1 MRPPFHLRR
10 PRAVLA
16 VSATV
21 ALAAGALVTGAAAP
35 AGAHP
40 AGHRGPRP
48 GPVVTVLA
56 DGLHNPRHLVV
67 DRRGAVYVAEAGRG
81 AADPASAPCLT
92 ATNPETGQPEQF
104 CYGATGAIARW
115 KGDRL
120 TRVVT
125 GLPSVAGVTGD
136 QAGGVTDLTV
146 PSDGRAV
153 GVVGLGGDPRD
164 KAAGLPAPAVASAGH
179 LLRLDL
185 RRDRFRIGPDVSAFE
200 AASNPDAADP
210 GSAYDSNPYAV
221 AGVGRGGV
229 VVADAGGN
237 DLLRVDRRGRVSL
250 LAVFPARTVDA
261 PPFLDLPPG
270 TRIPM
275 QAVPNSVVRGP
286 DGAWY
291 VGQLTGFPFPVGAAN
306 VYRVRPGQEPAVV
319 ASGFTNVIDVAFD
332 DRGRLLVLEIAS
344 TSLLDPAAKGSL
356 WVVDRHGRRTL
367 VTGDL
372 EAPGGVVAGHGRT
385 AYVTNRSVSADG
397 GQLLR
402 VRLPR

>member
-1 MRPPFHLRR
+1 MRPPLLRRR

-16 VSATV
+16 TTASV
-21 ALAAGALVTGAAAP
+21 ALAAGALVTGAAGP

-40 AGHRGPRP
+40 GHGGPA
-48 GPVVTVLA
+48 VTVLA

-81 AADPASAPCLT
+81 AADPATAPCLE
-92 ATNPETGQPEQF
+92 ATNPETGEPKRF
-104 CYGATGAIARW
+104 CSGSTGAVARW
-115 KGDRL
+115 KNHRL

-125 GLPSVAGVTGD
+125 GLPSVAGVSGD

-146 PSDGRAV
+146 PQDGRAV
-153 GVVGLGGDPRD
+153 GVVNLGGDPRD

-185 RRDRFRIGPDVSAFE
+185 RRDRFRIGTDVSSFE
-200 AASNPDAADP
+200 VANNPDAADP
-210 GSAYDSNPYAV
+210 GSAFDSNPYAV
-221 AGVGRGGV
+221 AASRHGV

-237 DLLRVDRRGRVSL
+237 DLLHVDRRGRTTL
-250 LAVFPARTVDA
+250 LAVFPARLVDA
-261 PPFLDLPPG
+261 PPFVQPPPPG
-270 TRIPM
+270 GKIPM

-306 VYRVRPGQEPAVV
+306 VYRVRPGHAPTVA

-332 DRGRLLVLEIAS
+332 RRGRLLVLEIAS
-344 TSLLDPAAKGSL
+344 TSLLDPTATGSL

-367 VTGDL
+367 AAGGL
-372 EAPGGVVAGHGRT
+372 QAPGGVVAGPG
-385 AYVTNRSVSADG
+385 
-397 GQLLR
+397 
-402 VRLPR
+402 